1 MNGLHS
7 VSISASKRFRVCPP
21 GTRGRVL
28 SLRLAHSAQSATHPA
43 PAPLPSLSVASKGS
57 RRNIPG
63 DSSAFSALDT
73 SITGLTPIT
82 IYRRDTP
89 VRKLL
94 QAIENRSD
102 LAIWHHFMQVRGQG
116 LTYQLSAGEFSS
128 VLLSLRPRRYL
139 SLRPRHYID
148 EYGRG
153 QVHKVSYSF
162 KEFRSRLRIVTQA
175 MQRRGYRL
183 GIVEYCH
190 LLDCARAGGDMS
202 MADDLWRQ
210 IVAREDLVPDTW
222 TYNCY
227 VAAKIGTI
235 ATERGVRMSQWTM
248 QSRRTVTAKRMR
260 TFASHMYAQMIR
272 KAVHPN
278 SMTFDLLTI
287 AMSRAGDI
295 KSIKELLMSVWGVNV
310 NGLAKS
316 DNNLGSEPP
325 TVPSDSVI
333 YPTQHTLATFS
344 MCFGANNDI
353 ATAIR
358 VVDHVSRRYK
368 VPISLPA
375 WINLLNWTYA
385 LTRPPA
391 RVMPAQSVLEIWE
404 IMRAP
409 PYNVGPTIEMYD
421 YLVRSL
427 ISRQYVSPAEDK
439 MKEAVEM
446 YMDLL
451 KRSVDLEKK
460 YGTVLGETDLDTAV
474 QQTEVLKEIA
484 IVKRELHRFRSMM
497 RRWVELLILGKG
509 MNTEYTRRKVPEVVA
524 AWAHFL
530 GGKAIYTIDSGY
542 IVLELGQEREW
553 TPLPIRRRK
562 RPWTPLGT
570 GAKEVDYLD

>member
-1 MNGLHS
+1 MQ
-7 VSISASKRFRVCPP
+7 
-21 GTRGRVL
+21 
-28 SLRLAHSAQSATHPA
+28 AH
-43 PAPLPSLSVASKGS
+43 
-57 RRNIPG
+57 N
-63 DSSAFSALDT
+63 
-73 SITGLTPIT
+73 
-82 IYRRDTP
+82 
-89 VRKLL
+89 
-94 QAIENRSD
+94 
-102 LAIWHHFMQVRGQG
+102 QG

-128 VLLSLRPRRYL
+128 VLLSIRPRRYL

-153 QVHKVSYSF
+153 QVHKVNYSF

-175 MQRRGYRL
+175 MQRQGYQL
-183 GIVEYCH
+183 GIIEYCH
-190 LLDCARAGGDMS
+190 LLDCARAGGDLS

-210 IVAREDLVPDTW
+210 IVAREDLTPDTW

-227 VAAKIGTI
+227 IAAKIGTI
-235 ATERGVRMSQWTM
+235 AIGRGVRMSQWTM
-248 QSRRTVTAKRMR
+248 QSRQTVTAKRMR
-260 TFASHMYAQMIR
+260 ALASQMYAQMIR
-272 KAVHPN
+272 EAVHPN
-278 SMTFDLLTI
+278 SMTFDLLVI

-295 KSIKELLMSVWGVNV
+295 GGVKELLMKVWGVNV

-325 TVPSDSVI
+325 TVSSDSVI

-344 MCFGANNDI
+344 MCFGSNNDI
-353 ATAIR
+353 ETAIR

-391 RVMPAQSVLEIWE
+391 PVMPARSVLQTWE
-404 IMRAP
+404 TMRAP
-409 PYNVGPTIEMYD
+409 PYNVNPTIEMYD

-446 YMDLL
+446 YVDLL
-451 KRSVDLEKK
+451 ERFIDLDRK
-460 YGTVLGETDLDTAV
+460 YDTVVGETDLDTAV

-484 IVKRELHRFRSMM
+484 VVKRELHRFRSMM

-509 MNTEYTRRKVPEVVA
+509 MNTEYTRRKVPDIVA
-524 AWAHFL
+524 AWAYFL

-553 TPLPIRRRK
+553 TPIPIRRRK
-562 RPWTPLGT
+562 RPWMPLGT

>member
-1 MNGLHS
+1 MNGLHP
-7 VSISASKRFRVCPP
+7 VSISSSKRFRLCPP

-28 SLRLAHSAQSATHPA
+28 SLRLAHSARSATYPA

-57 RRNIPG
+57 KRDIPG
-63 DSSAFSALDT
+63 DSRAFSPLDT
-73 SITGLTPIT
+73 SITGLAPIVV
-82 IYRRDTP
+82 YQR
-89 VRKLL
+89 
-94 QAIENRSD
+94 
-102 LAIWHHFMQVRGQG
+102 G

-128 VLLSLRPRRYL
+128 VLLSLRPNRYL

-153 QVHKVSYSF
+153 QVHRVNYSF
-162 KEFRSRLRIVTQA
+162 KEFRSRLRVVTQV
-175 MQRRGYRL
+175 MQRHGYQL
-183 GIVEYCH
+183 GIIEYCH

-210 IVAREDLVPDTW
+210 IVAREDLTPDTW

-235 ATERGVRMSQWTM
+235 ASQRGVRMSQWTM
-248 QSRRTVTAKRMR
+248 QSRRTVTAKHMR
-260 TFASHMYAQMIR
+260 AFASQMYARMIR
-272 KAVHPN
+272 EAVHPN
-278 SMTFDLLTI
+278 SMTFDLLVI

-295 KSIKELLMSVWGVNV
+295 GGVKELLMRVWGVNV

-325 TVPSDSVI
+325 TVPPDSVI
-333 YPTQHTLATFS
+333 YPTKHTLATFS
-344 MCFGANNDI
+344 MCFGSNNEI
-353 ATAIR
+353 ETAIR

-375 WINLLNWTYA
+375 WINLLNWTYT

-427 ISRQYVSPAEDK
+427 IWRQYVSPAEEK
-439 MKEAVEM
+439 MKEAVGM
-446 YMDLL
+446 YDNLL
-451 KRSVDLEKK
+451 QRSVDLDKE
-460 YGTVLGETDLDTAV
+460 YDTVVGETSFDTAV
-474 QQTEVLKEIA
+474 RQIGVLKEIA
-484 IVKRELHRFRSMM
+484 VVKRELHRFRSMV

-509 MNTEYTRRKVPEVVA
+509 MNAEYTRRKVPEIVA
-524 AWAHFL
+524 AWAYFL
-530 GGKAIYTIDSGY
+530 DERAVYTIDSGY
-542 IVLELGQEREW
+542 IVLELGREREW
-553 TPLPIRRRK
+553 SPLPIRRRK